1 MDTISRVVDDIE
13 PRPKLEITGMEK
25 LSRLGKGLFLS
36 AVCVLALSNARPC
49 VAATISNLYEAT
61 VPVAGQTPEERKQG
75 IRKALDQVIIKLT
88 GSLDTPTLPQA
99 APIADAASNLVEQYR
114 YQDAAGS
121 MQEPSGQK
129 EPAQMLWVRF
139 DAQALNKRL
148 RDAGLPVWGRARP
161 ATLAWI
167 AVDDGAGRRFIVGAE
182 DSPEIDALVNEH
194 ASQRGIRVLLPLMDL
209 EDRAAVSVADVWASF
224 PDVIYQAT
232 QRYAA
237 ETSVVGRLYQ
247 DFDGSWRGRWTT
259 YIGQDS
265 QSWQAVGETQGQVI
279 AEGIDGLADRL
290 GKRFATQASVSKNAL
305 VLDVE
310 DVTSLQDYARVLRYL
325 RSLDGVSNARLLQV
339 DADRIVVVAD
349 VQGDAAGLERTISL
363 SNILARVSGGSEMQA
378 EESTTGIDTAAGA
391 PLTFRLLP

>member
-1 MDTISRVVDDIE
+1 MGTISRVVDDIE
-13 PRPKLEITGMEK
+13 FRLKPDITGMYK

-36 AVCVLALSNARPC
+36 AMCALALLNVRLGA
-49 VAATISNLYEAT
+49 AATISDLYEAT
-61 VPVAGQTPEERKQG
+61 VPVAGQTPGERRKG
-75 IRKALDQVIIKLT
+75 IRKALDEVIVKLT
-88 GSLDTPTLPQA
+88 GRLDAPTLPEA
-99 APIADAASNLVEQYR
+99 APIAKAAGNLVEQYR
-114 YQDAAGS
+114 YQDTAGLS
-121 MQEPSGQK
+121 AVLPSQQA
-129 EPAQMLWVRF
+129 PAQTLWVRF

-194 ASQRGIRVLLPLMDL
+194 AARRGIRVLLPLMDL

-224 PDVIYQAT
+224 RDVIHQAT

-237 ETSVVGRLYQ
+237 ETTVVGRLYQ

-265 QSWQAVGETQGQVI
+265 QSWQVVGTTQGQVI
-279 AEGIDGLADRL
+279 AEGIDGLADQL

-349 VQGDAAGLERTISL
+349 VQGDAAGLERTVSL
-363 SNILARVSGGSEMQA
+363 GNILARVAGGSGTQA
-378 EESTTGIDTAAGA
+378 EETTTGIDTAAGVR
-391 PLTFRLLP
+391 LTFRLLP